1 MAEITLK
8 GILEEMCDERARE
21 FEQFECKRH
30 FFSLRHRRAMNKIL
44 YPKPEGFKSSL
55 KRIPIRRRIVV
66 MMIVIFIAMMGI
78 TAGADI
84 FGGLS
89 TEIYTDGIH
98 IVTADWKNSVK
109 EITYVYHLT
118 EVPEGFVFNDRD
130 GGVGDIIYYENYILG
145 HHQLLVL
152 MQTVKSNF
160 HQALDDSIV
169 PEEVDINGNRG
180 FYYEDT
186 GFGTIFWDSGDYI
199 LMVGGT
205 LPKEDNPS
213 GVFTKE
219 DLIKLA
225 KSAKVLD
232 TTSQILS

>member
-8 GILEEMCDERARE
+8 GILEEMCIERAHE
-21 FEQFECKRH
+21 FEQLECKRH
-30 FFSLRHRRAMNKIL
+30 FFSPRHHRAMNKIF
-44 YPKPEGFKSSL
+44 YPKSEGFKASL
-55 KRIPIRRRIVV
+55 KRIPIRRRLVV
-66 MMIVIFIAMMGI
+66 MLMVIFIATMGI

-109 EITYVYHLT
+109 EITYVYHLP

-130 GGVGDIIYYENYILG
+130 GGVGDIIYYENYKLG
-145 HHQLLVL
+145 NQLLVL
-152 MQTVKSNF
+152 TQMIKSNF
-160 HQALDDSIV
+160 HQALDEGIV
-169 PEEVDINGNRG
+169 PEEVDINGKRG
-180 FYYEDT
+180 FYYEDS
-186 GFGTIFWDSGDYI
+186 GAGLIFWDNGDYI
-199 LMVGGT
+199 LIVVGT
-205 LPKEDNPS
+205 LPKKDNPS

-219 DLIKLA
+219 DLVKLA

>member
-8 GILEEMCDERARE
+8 NILEELCDERARE
-21 FEQFECKRH
+21 FERLECKRH
-30 FFSLRHRRAMNKIL
+30 FFSLRHSRAMNKIF
-44 YPKPEGFKSSL
+44 YPKAAGFKADL
-55 KRIPIRRRIVV
+55 KNIPIRRRIVV
-66 MMIVIFIAMMGI
+66 MLIVVFIAMIGV

-84 FGGLS
+84 FDGLS
-89 TEIYTDGIH
+89 TEIYTDGID

-109 EITYVYHLT
+109 KITYVYHLP

-130 GGVGDIIYYENYILG
+130 GGVGDIMYYENYVLG
-145 HHQLLVL
+145 HQLLVL

-160 HQALDDSIV
+160 HQALDEGIV
-169 PEEVDINGNRG
+169 PEEVDINGKRG

-205 LPKEDNPS
+205 LPKEGNPS